1 LNRRNAQVEHYP
13 ARVLTGGA
21 RPVERIDESVR
32 QLVERMTRVMVANS
46 GVGLAAVQIGVPLR
60 VFIVSL
66 DSTAEN
72 VRVYINPTV
81 SCFGE
86 LDTVEEGCLSVPG
99 ISAKVRRFK
108 QCSVRATDLDGNP
121 FSLEAEGL
129 LARVLQHEW
138 DHLEGLTIVD
148 RMPEA
153 ARISHRRQLKKL
165 RNACE

>member
-1 LNRRNAQVEHYP
+1 MDRQRAQIEHYP
-13 ARVLTGGA
+13 AVVLGGQS
-21 RPVERIDESVR
+21 RPVEKIDDSVR
-32 QLVERMTRVMVANS
+32 RLVERMTEVMVANR

-81 SCFGE
+81 SCSGG
-86 LDTVEEGCLSVPG
+86 LDAVDEGCLSVPG
-99 ISAKVRRFK
+99 INSKVRRFK
-108 QCSVRATDLDGNP
+108 RCTISATGLDGKR

-129 LARVLQHEW
+129 LARVFQHEL

-153 ARISHRRQLKKL
+153 SRIAHRRRLKKL
-165 RNACE
+165 RSAGE